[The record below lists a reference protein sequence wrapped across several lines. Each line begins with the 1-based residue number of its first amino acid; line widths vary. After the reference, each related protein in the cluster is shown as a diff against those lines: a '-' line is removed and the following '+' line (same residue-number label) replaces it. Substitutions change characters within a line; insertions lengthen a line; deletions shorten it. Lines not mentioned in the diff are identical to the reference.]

1 MTSSPRNSYEDFDCL
16 LKPVDDFTLF
26 AGFSCGDAD
35 LDDFF
40 INEAQPHEDQ
50 LLAKM
55 YSFYLKDNWSV
66 SDAVA
71 FCSMS
76 NDSVKLSNRKKSQT
90 FPEGKRYKSYPAVKI
105 GRLGTR
111 REYQGQSIGS
121 RLLWAVKVLF
131 ITDNRTGCRF
141 VTVDAYNTPRAIH
154 FYARNDFFFLTDED
168 KADQSRSMYCDLL
181 RFKNSLVD
189 AG

>member
-1 MTSSPRNSYEDFDCL
+1 M
-16 LKPVDDFTLF
+16 DDYALFT
-26 AGFSCGDAD
+26 GFSCGDAD

-40 INEAQPHEDQ
+40 INEAKPHEDQ

-55 YSFYLKDNWSV
+55 YSFHLKDNGSA

-90 FPEGKRYKSYPAVKI
+90 FSEGKRYKSYPAVKI

-111 REYQGQSIGS
+111 TKYQGQSIGS
-121 RLLWAVKVLF
+121 RLLWAIKILF

-141 VTVDAYNTPRAIH
+141 ITVDAYNIPRALR
-154 FYARNDFFFLTDED
+154 FYARNDFLFLTDED
-168 KADQSRSMYCDLL
+168 KTDQSRSMYCDLL
-181 RFKNSLVD
+181 RFKNNL
-189 AG
+189 AGAL

>member
-1 MTSSPRNSYEDFDCL
+1 M
-16 LKPVDDFTLF
+16 KPVNDFALF

-40 INEAQPHEDQ
+40 NNEAKPHDDQ
-50 LLAKM
+50 LLAKI
-55 YSFYLKDNWSV
+55 YSFHLKGEKSV

-76 NDSVKLSNRKKSQT
+76 NDSVKLSNRKKSRT
-90 FPEGKRYKSYPAVKI
+90 FPEGKRYKSYPTVKI

-111 REYQGQSIGS
+111 SEYQGKSIGS
-121 RLLWAVKVLF
+121 RLLWAIKVLF

-141 VTVDAYNTPRAIH
+141 VTVDAYNNLRAIS
-154 FYARNDFFFLTDED
+154 FYMKNDFIFLTDED
-168 KADQSRSMYCDLL
+168 KSDQSRSMYCDLL
-181 RFKNSLVD
+181 RFKNSLAD
-189 AG
+189 TG